1 MGKIISGITDAVGL
15 TDSKAG
21 ERAASASK
29 GASQLQAG
37 YQQDALDY
45 MRESQAP
52 FLAAQGGALGRLSSM
67 AENNP
72 YQQVS
77 QQQMINQA
85 MSSPLYSS
93 IMQGQQAGE
102 ESILRNASATG
113 GLRGGNTP
121 SSLADFSSNLQN
133 QALMQSYGQQQS
145 LDNQAYNR
153 SIGLEQTML
162 GLPTNTSQIANMTA
176 GIGQTLGQGQIAAA
190 QAQAAGSQ
198 QNTQTLMGLSSL
210 GLGSLGIMFSDHKLK
225 TNIIKT
231 GVENG
236 FNTYSWSWNEKAKEL
251 GLTGAGKGVIAQEVE
266 KINPEAVVDYSGY
279 KTVNYDLIGVQH
291 A

>member
-1 MGKIISGITDAVGL
+1 MSKIVSGIFGK
-15 TDSKAG
+15 KAIETVFG
-21 ERAASASK
+21 DGGKSAAKAARE
-29 GASQLQAG
+29 GAELQAQG
-37 YQQDALDY
+37 QRDALGY
-45 MRESQAP
+45 LKESQAP

-72 YQQVS
+72 YQQQS

-85 MSSPLYSS
+85 MASPLYSS

-102 ESILRNASATG
+102 ESIMRNASATG

-133 QALMQSYGQQQS
+133 QALMQSYGQQQA
-145 LDNQAYNR
+145 LDEQSYNR
-153 SIGLEQTML
+153 SMGLEQTML
-162 GLPTNTSQIANMTA
+162 GLPTNTSEIANLTA
-176 GIGQTLGQGQIAAA
+176 GIGQTLGQGHIAAG
-190 QAQAAGSQ
+190 QARATGRQQRFGNIMNAGSAALQ
-198 QNTQTLMGLSSL
+198 
-210 GLGSLGIMFSDHKLK
+210 FSDYRLK

-236 FNTYSWSWNEKAKEL
+236 FNTYSWSWNEEASKL